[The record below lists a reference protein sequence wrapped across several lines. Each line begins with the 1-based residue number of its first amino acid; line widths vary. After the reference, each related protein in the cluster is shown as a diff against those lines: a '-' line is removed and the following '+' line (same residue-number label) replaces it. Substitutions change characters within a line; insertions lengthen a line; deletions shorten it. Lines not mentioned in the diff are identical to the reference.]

1 MRKKRIRRRRRR
13 KPPSVTTLQRQQLG
27 AGFGVLLKT
36 LPRVLRSFGPTLKS
50 LTRGVRGVNRS
61 GLSRLTRTVPKA
73 ARGLTKTVKR
83 AATKKNLKRLG
94 KAGAIAAA
102 TGAVT
107 GAAQHGVRRVLSR
120 KNDRE

>member
-1 MRKKRIRRRRRR
+1 MRKKGIRRRRRR
-13 KPPSVTTLQRQQLG
+13 QSPSVTAPQRQQIG
-27 AGFGVLLKT
+27 AGFGVLLKS
-36 LPRVLRSFGPTLKS
+36 LPRVLRSFGPALKS

-61 GLSRLTRTVPKA
+61 VLSRLTRTVPKA

-83 AATKKNLKRLG
+83 AATTKNLKRLE